1 MTKEAKTNELK
12 LRSEEKAVKDISRA
26 LKKAGVEYDADE
38 LARNVHI
45 LYNAWDEGQIE
56 PTCSRLANLVHDNDA
71 AKEVIKNMERDP
83 FIDDG
88 RDKKKVIGIVAGA
101 IAAVVIA
108 AIGVGAALG
117 LPTQAAPE
125 PTPAPSATQTQE
137 AVTYP
142 VTVVIKAE
150 GADKALTPAKFEVLD
165 AAGTVVIAEKEAA
178 ANTKVEIGNME
189 AGSYS
194 LRMTAAPVLKD
205 GSTYKLPKEA
215 TAFDVAESNTPVT
228 VAVTLEKLDA
238 DDMTKEQ
245 LEAAAA
251 EVKQSGNEGA
261 AQAISDKATHAQ
273 SKPGSDATV
282 SAEPTPAPSKPS
294 SGGNSKPSGGSS
306 GGNSSTEPSKPA
318 HVHNWVEQTEKKW
331 VVDQEAWVEDK
342 AVGYV
347 KHCKCGVS
355 FSEGEST
362 TPHLKEGALAGDLNH
377 SIWTETIYEQVHHDE
392 IGHYETVVT
401 GYKCSGC
408 GATK

>member
-1 MTKEAKTNELK
+1 MTKEAKINELK

-56 PTCSRLANLVHDNDA
+56 PTCTRLANLIHDNDA
-71 AKEVIKNMERDP
+71 AVEVIKNMERDP
-83 FIDDG
+83 FIDNG

-101 IAAVVIA
+101 AAAAVIA
-108 AIGVGAALG
+108 AIGLGVALD

-137 AVTYP
+137 AATYP
-142 VTVVIKAE
+142 VTVVINAKGAE
-150 GADKALTPAKFEVLD
+150 NALTPAKFEILD
-165 AAGTVVIAEKEAA
+165 TTGAVVVAETEAA
-178 ANTKVEIGNME
+178 ANTETQIGKLE

-205 GSTYKLPKEA
+205 GSTYTLPKEA

-228 VAVTLEKLDA
+228 VTVMLEKLDA

-245 LEAAAA
+245 LEAAAN
-251 EVKQSGNEGA
+251 EVKQSGNTSA

-294 SGGNSKPSGGSS
+294 SGGNS
-306 GGNSSTEPSKPA
+306 GGNSSKPSQPS
-318 HVHNWVEQTEKKW
+318 HTHTW
-331 VVDQEAWVEDK
+331 
-342 AVGYV
+342 
-347 KHCKCGVS
+347 
-355 FSEGEST
+355 
-362 TPHLKEGALAGDLNH
+362 
-377 SIWTETIYEQVHHDE
+377 VHHDAE
-392 IGHYETVVT
+392 YKTVHHDAEYKTVHHDAVYEDVIICLDCGKENPGRDHLEQHWLKGENGATTVETRLVKDA
-401 GYKCSGC
+401 YDEKVLVKEAWDEKVLVKAAYDSCSC